1 MSFRRLRT
9 GIDVLD
15 RKLSGGI
22 TAGSVVALIAPP
34 ASQAELLLYELTV
47 PRRTLYLTTERSAEA
62 VRDAFDRTSA
72 PTGSP
77 EIRRLDGEAPLDA
90 ANRLVE
96 ALPEEST
103 LIIDPIDALEAQE
116 LPRYRRFL
124 NALQTA
130 MVNTDSLAVL
140 HCLDGAAP
148 AKGRDS
154 TLYMADVVFS
164 LDTRISGESVENRLA
179 VPKYRGGRALEETIK
194 LELTERVLIDTSR
207 DIA

>member
-1 MSFRRLRT
+1 MPRRLRT

-22 TAGSVVALIAPP
+22 PPGSVVALVAPP

-62 VRDAFDRTSA
+62 VRDAFDRTNA

-77 EIRRLDGEAPLDA
+77 EVRRLDGEAPVDA
-90 ANRLVE
+90 AHRLVE
-96 ALPEEST
+96 ALPEDST
-103 LIIDPIDALEAQE
+103 LIVDPVDTLESQD

-130 MVNTDSLAVL
+130 MVNTGGLAVL
-140 HCLDGAAP
+140 HCLDGLTP
-148 AKGRDS
+148 PPGRDN
-154 TLYMADVVFS
+154 TVYMADVVFS

-179 VPKYRGGRALEETIK
+179 VPKFRGGRALDETIK
-194 LELTERVLIDTSR
+194 LELAERVQIDTSR

>member
-1 MSFRRLRT
+1 VTSRRLRT

-15 RKLSGGI
+15 RELNGGI
-22 TAGSVVALIAPP
+22 PAGSVVALLAPP

-47 PRRTLYLTTERSAEA
+47 PRRTLYLTTERSMEA
-62 VRDAFDRTSA
+62 VRDAFDRTAA

-77 EIRRLDGEAPLDA
+77 DVRHVDGEAPLDT

-96 ALPEEST
+96 ALPEGAT
-103 LIIDPIDALEAQE
+103 LIVDPADVLERQTPA
-116 LPRYRRFL
+116 RYRRFL

-130 MVNTDSLAVL
+130 VVNTGGLAVL
-140 HCLDGAAP
+140 HCLDGTDPP
-148 AKGRDS
+148 AQRDT

-164 LDTRISGESVENRLA
+164 LDTRIGGESVENRLA
-179 VPKYRGGRALEETIK
+179 VPKFRGGSALQETIK
-194 LELTERVLIDTSR
+194 LELAERVMIDTSR

>member
-1 MSFRRLRT
+1 MPRRLRT

-22 TAGSVVALIAPP
+22 PAGSVVALVAPP

-47 PRRTLYLTTERSAEA
+47 PRQTLYLTAERSTEA
-62 VRDAFDRTSA
+62 VRDAFDRTNA

-77 EIRRLDGEAPLDA
+77 EVRRLDGEAPVDA

-103 LIIDPIDALEAQE
+103 LIVDPVDTLESQE

-130 MVNTDSLAVL
+130 MINTGGIAVL
-140 HCLDGAAP
+140 HCLDGLTP
-148 AKGRDS
+148 PPGRDN
-154 TLYMADVVFS
+154 TVYMADVVFS

-179 VPKYRGGRALEETIK
+179 VPKFRGGRALDETIK
-194 LELTERVLIDTSR
+194 LELAERVQIDTSR

>member
-1 MSFRRLRT
+1 MSPRRLRT

-96 ALPEEST
+96 ALPRS
-103 LIIDPIDALEAQE
+103 
-116 LPRYRRFL
+116 RR
-124 NALQTA
+124 
-130 MVNTDSLAVL
+130 
-140 HCLDGAAP
+140 
-148 AKGRDS
+148 
-154 TLYMADVVFS
+154 
-164 LDTRISGESVENRLA
+164 
-179 VPKYRGGRALEETIK
+179 
-194 LELTERVLIDTSR
+194 
-207 DIA
+207 

>member
-1 MSFRRLRT
+1 M
-9 GIDVLD
+9 LD
-15 RKLSGGI
+15 RKLGGGI
-22 TAGSVVALIAPP
+22 AAGSVVALTAPP

-62 VRDAFDRTSA
+62 VGDAFDRTSA

-90 ANRLVE
+90 ANRLVD

-103 LIIDPIDALEAQE
+103 LIIDPVDTLESQE

-124 NALQTA
+124 NGLQTA

-140 HCLDGAAP
+140 HCLDGATP
-148 AKGRDS
+148 VSGRDN

-164 LDTRISGESVENRLA
+164 LETHISGESVENRLA

-194 LELTERVLIDTSR
+194 LELAERVLIDTSR